1 MISLEALS
9 FIQCY
14 DYTLFFLESQARCQ
28 VLEET
33 ISKTQSALIAKESEL
48 SEVKR
53 QLGTEAAGQVGKVDN
68 SQKLLSDKESE
79 IMSLR
84 KEKTS
89 LSEDLSKAQ
98 KLIAESRE
106 SVNLKAQ
113 EASRCQE
120 ELQKSSQT
128 VKVLEEKLKNL
139 QKESECQRHNAESV
153 KGSLEKKLK
162 DQVCKKNN

>member
-1 MISLEALS
+1 M
-9 FIQCY
+9 
-14 DYTLFFLESQARCQ
+14 
-28 VLEET
+28 T
-33 ISKTQSALIAKESEL
+33 ISQTQSALIAKESEL

-53 QLGTEAAGQVGKVDN
+53 QLGVAEAAGQVGN
-68 SQKLLSDKESE
+68 SHKILSEKESE

-98 KLIAESRE
+98 RLIAESRE
-106 SVNLKAQ
+106 SVSLKAQ

-120 ELQKSSQT
+120 ELQKFSQT
-128 VKVLEEKLKNL
+128 VKDLEEKLKNL

-162 DQVCKKNN
+162 DQVSKIQLNLGQ

>member
-1 MISLEALS
+1 M
-9 FIQCY
+9 
-14 DYTLFFLESQARCQ
+14 
-28 VLEET
+28 T
-33 ISKTQSALIAKESEL
+33 ISQTQSALIAKESEL

-53 QLGTEAAGQVGKVDN
+53 QLGVAEAAGQVGKVDN
-68 SQKLLSDKESE
+68 SHKILSEKESE

-98 KLIAESRE
+98 RLIAESRE

-128 VKVLEEKLKNL
+128 IKDLEEKLKNL

-162 DQVCKKNN
+162 DQVSKIQLNVGQ